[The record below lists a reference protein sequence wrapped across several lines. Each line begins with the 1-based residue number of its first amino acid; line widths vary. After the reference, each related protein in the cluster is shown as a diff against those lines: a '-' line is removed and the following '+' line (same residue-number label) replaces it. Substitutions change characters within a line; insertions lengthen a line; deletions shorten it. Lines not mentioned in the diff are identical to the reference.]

1 MIEPSQADHNLSGL
15 GSVAEALY
23 QESDKL
29 RQLAAE
35 VKAAEQVQAEMQ
47 ANYPFFK
54 KAIYAALRE
63 KFERELPP
71 LPDKSLETLAVED
84 GALPLEAFIQEL
96 EQSSEGP
103 NHG

>member
-1 MIEPSQADHNLSGL
+1 MEPSQDAINLSGL
-15 GSVAEALY
+15 GSVAEALH

-35 VKAAEQVQAEMQ
+35 VEAAEQAQAEMQ
-47 ANYPFFK
+47 SNYPFFK
-54 KAIYAALRE
+54 RAIYAALRE

-71 LPDKSLETLAVED
+71 LPDKSLEALAVED
-84 GALPLEAFIQEL
+84 GAMPLEDFIQEL
-96 EQSSEGP
+96 EQLSEGP